1 MTSLEQKPM
10 GTPPHFSKNNQSEKA
25 TTPRGQEEVKLEF
38 DASPDKAQYHTSRGE
53 RVARG
58 PSAKSKDSALRQ
70 RLQNAQKT
78 PETVRRDRI
87 PHIRVSSDP
96 DQLQFPQGGEKNKTQ
111 KIECDVLEQEVVFE
125 QDSSEMHPQ
134 ELLTS
139 EQDRISSQID
149 QFRSSIASLRDS
161 LPEREHRGGAFGM
174 ADGFQTAMDLKLAK
188 QETKFKF
195 PEKAM
200 PFVTINPETNRKLI
214 TSLQSLTFFSI

>member
-1 MTSLEQKPM
+1 MEQKSM
-10 GTPPHFSKNNQSEKA
+10 GTSPHFSKNNQSEKA

-53 RVARG
+53 RA
-58 PSAKSKDSALRQ
+58 SKDPALRQ
-70 RLQNAQKT
+70 RRQNAQKT
-78 PETVRRDRI
+78 PETVRRDRV

-125 QDSSEMHPQ
+125 QESSEMHPQ

-149 QFRSSIASLRDS
+149 QV
-161 LPEREHRGGAFGM
+161 
-174 ADGFQTAMDLKLAK
+174 TAYLHLG
-188 QETKFKF
+188 E
-195 PEKAM
+195 
-200 PFVTINPETNRKLI
+200 VTIDTPIFKLHYVARSVG
-214 TSLQSLTFFSI
+214 TQF